1 MRKIYQNESKKS
13 LLGVLRLTL
22 LSLFASWVF
31 TGCAPK
37 FEEAKTLYDQGYFGQ
52 AAVTFEAV
60 YRSEEDKKKKEEAL
74 LLAAE
79 SYRLNNQY
87 PKALKLYD
95 RVLRNDPRNTKAL
108 LMKANMLKKMED
120 YRKALGAYDDYLE
133 QVPNDSVVLQ
143 KMYGCE
149 LALRWTKDSSLFQV
163 EEFKRANSRAN
174 DWAPMVASRRDDV
187 VFFASDREGGVNKR
201 IYGGTMEHWSDL
213 WYVKG
218 KKPKRRRGQKQEE
231 NPELDWDRP
240 VFSKGSSTKFN

>member
-1 MRKIYQNESKKS
+1 MRKIYQNESKKP
-13 LLGVLRLTL
+13 LHRVFRLTL

-120 YRKALGAYDDYLE
+120 YRKA
-133 QVPNDSVVLQ
+133 
-143 KMYGCE
+143 
-149 LALRWTKDSSLFQV
+149 
-163 EEFKRANSRAN
+163 
-174 DWAPMVASRRDDV
+174 
-187 VFFASDREGGVNKR
+187 
-201 IYGGTMEHWSDL
+201 
-213 WYVKG
+213 
-218 KKPKRRRGQKQEE
+218 
-231 NPELDWDRP
+231 
-240 VFSKGSSTKFN
+240 